1 MERQKQRTRDDR
13 EVNVEGTKKLKSLAY
28 GILLHYAQQISCGSR
43 PRIAAWF
50 VLFQLSQ
57 LYILGGLLI
66 SS

>member
-13 EVNVEGTKKLKSLAY
+13 EVNVEGIKNFVSSVRHLLA
-28 GILLHYAQQISCGSR
+28 LSEKISCGIR

-50 VLFQLSQ
+50 VLFQRSQ
-57 LYILGGLLI
+57 IYIPGGLMI